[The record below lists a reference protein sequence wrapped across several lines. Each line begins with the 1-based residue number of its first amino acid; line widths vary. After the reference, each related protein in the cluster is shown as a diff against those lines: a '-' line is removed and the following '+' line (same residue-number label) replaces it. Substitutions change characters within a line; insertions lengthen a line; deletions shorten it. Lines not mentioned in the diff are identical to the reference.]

1 MKQVILHGLLKK
13 IACPF
18 FRAKVDSFEELISC
32 ISANFDNFGVKI
44 NNLKT
49 KFDGLLIIVDG
60 SIVDNGTVLNQKI
73 RNARIIE
80 LVPVISLAAFA
91 SSTILFTSITA
102 TTIAGKI
109 GVFIVNTII
118 MSVISFGISF
128 LVNKL
133 LSPKDPKQVKTS
145 SFIFSSSSEP
155 VLAVGLVVLSTAP
168 LAAAWSKLILSNI
181 WSISWVFSTKKR
193 YCDSVIMIFI
203 LINSCFCCNLTKN
216 AYICDNVD
224 RKTPK
229 YPKI

>member
-145 SFIFSSSSEP
+145 SFIFSSKDNVTNRNTPVPVSYGRLRIGSHVISS
-155 VLAVGLVVLSTAP
+155 LTLNFDSAFANSNQTKTTLIASTATVGLA
-168 LAAAWSKLILSNI
+168 
-181 WSISWVFSTKKR
+181 
-193 YCDSVIMIFI
+193 
-203 LINSCFCCNLTKN
+203 N
-216 AYICDNVD
+216 AYI
-224 RKTPK
+224 
-229 YPKI
+229 

>member
-1 MKQVILHGLLKK
+1 LKK

-145 SFIFSSSSEP
+145 SFIFSSKDNVTNRNTPVPVSYGRLRIGSHVISS
-155 VLAVGLVVLSTAP
+155 LTLNFDSAFANSNQTKTTLIASTATVGLA
-168 LAAAWSKLILSNI
+168 
-181 WSISWVFSTKKR
+181 
-193 YCDSVIMIFI
+193 
-203 LINSCFCCNLTKN
+203 N
-216 AYICDNVD
+216 AYI
-224 RKTPK
+224 
-229 YPKI
+229 